1 MGDGLDGRKVGFGND
16 GFKMT
21 RKGQRF
27 LLIGVAMSV
36 LALASGLVLFAMRDS
51 IAFFSSPTDLH
62 AQPITEQQRIRLGGL
77 VAEGSVVRGVGD
89 TVTFGVTDTNATI
102 EVAYTGILPD
112 LFREGQGVVTEGYL
126 GADGLFRA
134 DTVLARHDENYM
146 PTEVAE
152 SLRAQGVWKGEGDAP
167 AIPGAAQASDY

>member
-1 MGDGLDGRKVGFGND
+1 
-16 GFKMT
+16 MT

-27 LLIGVAMSV
+27 LLIGVAMCV
-36 LALASGLVLFAMRDS
+36 LAVAAGLVLFAMRES
-51 IAFFSSPTDLH
+51 IAFFSSPTDLYS
-62 AQPITEQQRIRLGGL
+62 QQTSETQRIRLGGL
-77 VAEGSVVRGVGD
+77 VAEGTVVRGVGD

-112 LFREGQGVVTEGYL
+112 LFREGQGVVTEGYMTP
-126 GADGLFRA
+126 GGTFRA

-152 SLRAQGVWKGEGDAP
+152 SLRAQGVWQGDGQVEGEQAP
-167 AIPGAAQASDY
+167 ASEY